1 VALRRVIRD
10 RTGQDLH
17 KCQAC
22 YDCSLDLPGEMDVP
36 LPSLIEMVLLDDEE
50 ALETRTLW
58 SDAVLE
64 ASRGACKR
72 GLNLHAVML
81 GLREEHARRAGGMAV
96 QVTAEET
103 ATGRGIR

>member
-1 VALRRVIRD
+1 
-10 RTGQDLH
+10 
-17 KCQAC
+17 
-22 YDCSLDLPGEMDVP
+22 MDVP

-72 GLNLHAVML
+72 GLNLRAVML
-81 GLREEHARRAGGMAV
+81 GLREEWARRSGELAV
-96 QVTAEET
+96 QAAAEVNS
-103 ATGRGIR
+103 TGRGIQ